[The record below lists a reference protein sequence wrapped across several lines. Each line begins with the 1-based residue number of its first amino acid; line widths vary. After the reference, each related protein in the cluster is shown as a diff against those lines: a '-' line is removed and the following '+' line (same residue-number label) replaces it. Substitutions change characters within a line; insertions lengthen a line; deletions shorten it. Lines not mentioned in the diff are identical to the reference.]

1 MDIQQEIKERFL
13 KDITDH
19 EMTVIQDDGVSRHIR
34 FRKPGTGTYGFD
46 LITWPGILCYT
57 GDMGTFVFSRIED
70 MFKFFR
76 CQKELFSISTGYWA
90 EKVIASD
97 RAGIRQF
104 TPEKFIS
111 VVEECFNN
119 NYDDLP
125 KKEFDALH
133 ESLDEEVLSMAYDN
147 KHTAMIAA
155 MEFEHEGQLVLQD
168 FWEANVEEFTPTFLW
183 CCHAIQ
189 WGISVY
195 DKINYH

>member
-1 MDIQQEIKERFL
+1 MGIQQEIKERFL

-34 FRKPGTGTYGFD
+34 FRKPGTGVYSFD

-97 RAGIRQF
+97 RRGVREFSI
-104 TPEKFIS
+104 EKFES
-111 VVEECFNN
+111 VVKEYLDNYLESSPEEE
-119 NYDDLP
+119 L
-125 KKEFDALH
+125 EALR
-133 ESLDEEVLSMAYDN
+133 ERLKDEVIALAYDGEYP
-147 KHTAMIAA
+147 AMQAA
-155 MEFEHEGQLVLQD
+155 MEFEHDGNLVLQD

-189 WGISVY
+189 WGISIY
-195 DKINYH
+195 DKEK